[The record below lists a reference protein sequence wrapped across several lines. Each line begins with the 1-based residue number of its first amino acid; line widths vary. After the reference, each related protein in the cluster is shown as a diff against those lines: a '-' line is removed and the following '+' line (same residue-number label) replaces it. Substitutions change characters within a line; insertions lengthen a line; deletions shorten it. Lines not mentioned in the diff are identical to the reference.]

1 MLKCVNVAQ
10 MQQMEGNNG
19 KEGRKEGRNGQNE
32 VNVET
37 GNVNVHAMRGNGPK
51 DPKTQRNVRFFGS
64 LGGPTQ
70 ACERESYL
78 GYVF

>member
-1 MLKCVNVAQ
+1 M
-10 MQQMEGNNG
+10 GR

-51 DPKTQRNVRFFGS
+51 DPKTVIKVITFIT
-64 LGGPTQ
+64 L
-70 ACERESYL
+70 
-78 GYVF
+78 